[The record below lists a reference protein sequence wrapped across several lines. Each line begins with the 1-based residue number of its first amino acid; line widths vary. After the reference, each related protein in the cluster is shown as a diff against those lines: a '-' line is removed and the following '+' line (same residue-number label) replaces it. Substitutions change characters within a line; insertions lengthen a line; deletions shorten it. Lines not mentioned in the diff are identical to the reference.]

1 MYCDA
6 RCSGCVKPDDLE
18 GLRTAEEEVSA
29 ATQHEHVDVG
39 AAATGEDA
47 RGAAEAPSVALEAL
61 AGLAR

>member
-1 MYCDA
+1 MPGVVA
-6 RCSGCVKPDDLE
+6 ASSSDDPE

-29 ATQHEHVDVG
+29 AAQHEHVDVG